1 MTHPLILTSL
11 PLFPLN
17 TVLFPD
23 GALALRVFEVRY
35 LHMVRKC
42 HETGAPFGVVS
53 LHSGDEVRRAG
64 APHEQF
70 HNVGTLATIQQLEA
84 PQPALLHVHGHG
96 GARFRIARQTL
107 LPHGLWIADVTQIA
121 PDRPIPIPDDLAPV
135 SVALAQLLATLHLR
149 DPTSPS
155 AILPSSAQLDDSG
168 WVANRWCELLP
179 VPPELKQ
186 QLMELENPLVRLE
199 LVGDIL
205 DRTGIAPT

>member
-17 TVLFPD
+17 AVLFPD

-42 HETGAPFGVVS
+42 HETGAPFGVVG
-53 LHSGDEVRRAG
+53 LHNGNEVRLAG
-64 APHEQF
+64 ASQEQF
-70 HNVGTLATIQQLEA
+70 HNVGTLATIEQLEA
-84 PQPALLHVHGHG
+84 QQPALLHVHSRG

-107 LPHGLWIADVTQIA
+107 LPHGLWIADVTQIT

-135 SVALAQLLATLHLR
+135 SVALAHLLATLHLR

-155 AILPSSAQLDDSG
+155 AIVPSSAQLADSG

-179 VPPELKQ
+179 ISIELKQ

-205 DRTGIAPT
+205 DRNGIAPT

>member
-17 TVLFPD
+17 AVLFPD
-23 GALALRVFEVRY
+23 GALSLRVFEVRY

-42 HETGAPFGVVS
+42 HETGAPFGVVG

-64 APHEQF
+64 APLEQF
-70 HNVGTLATIQQLEA
+70 HHVGTLATIEQLEA
-84 PQPALLHVHGHG
+84 PQPALLHVHGQG

-121 PDRPIPIPDDLAPV
+121 PDRPIPIPEDLAPV
-135 SVALAQLLATLHLR
+135 SVALAQLLSTLHLR

-155 AILPSSAQLDDSG
+155 AIVPSSTQLDDSG
-168 WVANRWCELLP
+168 WGANRWGELLP
-179 VPPELKQ
+179 LPPLLKQ

-205 DRTGIAPT
+205 DRTGIAPA